1 MIRLSLILT
10 RNFINIGHSLSEQIH
25 ATRSSDEYLS
35 NRTNTIF
42 NFTEVNE
49 ECIDRIINKMK
60 SKSSTGYNNISNK
73 LIKSARDVLIK
84 PLTLLMN
91 QIIHTGEFPK
101 HLKIAKVK
109 PLFKKGNQSTF
120 TNYRPI
126 SLLPS
131 ISKNFEHVMTS
142 QLMEY
147 FTSKN
152 LFCLQQFGFR
162 PGHSTELAALKL
174 VNYLI
179 TEMDNCKIPTNIY
192 IDLSKAFDTLNFDI
206 LLNKLDYYGVQ
217 GCANRLIH
225 SYLTDRW
232 QFVDFNGHKSCYL
245 PIKTGI
251 PQGSVLGP
259 LLFLIYI
266 NDLPLVS
273 NVFDMLMYADD
284 TTLYCNINQNI
295 SEEVINVE
303 LLKLW
308 DWLGANKLSL
318 NIAKTKYMVFHTS
331 KRNMI
336 YPNLKVNNNTIE
348 RVTEFNFLG
357 VILHSHMTW
366 NKHINHISMKI
377 ARSIGILYRLR
388 NIYPESVLVTIY
400 NTLILP
406 HFHYCL
412 LLWGSVV
419 KENHSLHL
427 LQKKAVRIITN
438 SDYLAHTEPICKK
451 LRILKISDM
460 FSVALWK
467 FYYKLMNNKL
477 PAYFSF
483 MKPVL
488 PTATERYEIRNPS
501 FHMPAIKHKF
511 AECSLQYCLI
521 NQLSSENSFALLTD
535 KVNLNSFYSF
545 KVFVKSRILNSYQH

>member
-1 MIRLSLILT
+1 MVYKDVQTGSSIVNSY
-10 RNFINIGHSLSEQIH
+10 LSE
-25 ATRSSDEYLS
+25 
-35 NRTNTIF
+35 
-42 NFTEVNE
+42 
-49 ECIDRIINKMK
+49 
-60 SKSSTGYNNISNK
+60 
-73 LIKSARDVLIK
+73 
-84 PLTLLMN
+84 
-91 QIIHTGEFPK
+91 
-101 HLKIAKVK
+101 
-109 PLFKKGNQSTF
+109 
-120 TNYRPI
+120 
-126 SLLPS
+126 
-131 ISKNFEHVMTS
+131 
-142 QLMEY
+142 
-147 FTSKN
+147 
-152 LFCLQQFGFR
+152 
-162 PGHSTELAALKL
+162 
-174 VNYLI
+174 
-179 TEMDNCKIPTNIY
+179 
-192 IDLSKAFDTLNFDI
+192 
-206 LLNKLDYYGVQ
+206 
-217 GCANRLIH
+217 
-225 SYLTDRW
+225 RW
-232 QFVDFNGHKSCYL
+232 QFVDFSGHKSSYL
-245 PIKTGI
+245 PIKTGV
-251 PQGSVLGP
+251 PQGSVLGQ

-295 SEEVINVE
+295 GEELINAE
-303 LLKLW
+303 LTKLW
-308 DWLGANKLSL
+308 EWLGANKLSL

-331 KRNMI
+331 KRNVI
-336 YPNLKVNNNTIE
+336 YPNLKVNNNNIE

-388 NIYPESVLVTIY
+388 NVYPESVLVTKY
-400 NTLILP
+400 NTLVLP

-419 KENHSLHL
+419 KENHSLLL
-427 LQKKAVRIITN
+427 LQKKALRIITN

-477 PAYFSF
+477 PEYFSF

-501 FHMPAIKHKF
+501 FHTPAIKHKI

-521 NQLSSENSFALLTD
+521 NQLNSENCFAQLTD
-535 KVNLNSFYSF
+535 KVSMNSFYSF
-545 KVFVKSRILNSYQH
+545 KIFVKSRIIYINMIAHETP